1 MLINSNSGAEERKS
15 DSNIAAAPVDGGE
28 NGRGENYEIIEE
40 EQKHQ
45 PGNPAAP
52 ADNSQIDI
60 DL

>member
-1 MLINSNSGAEERKS
+1 MLINNNNEERKS
-15 DSNIAAAPVDGGE
+15 DGNNADHAANVAGE

-40 EQKHQ
+40 ERKHQ
-45 PGNPAAP
+45 PGNQAAP

>member
-1 MLINSNSGAEERKS
+1 MLINNNNEERKS
-15 DSNIAAAPVDGGE
+15 DNQAADAGNNVAGE

-40 EQKHQ
+40 ERKQQ